1 MIRRAAAFAAA
12 AIMLLTGCAESASEP
27 VTAQPPFWVVENEDT
42 GAVLYMLGTMH
53 VGEKG
58 IVYPEYVTAAFDSCD
73 IVAVEIDTEHI
84 SEDEALSASALLL
97 TSDGAAAKDSFG
109 EHYDEVVA
117 FLKEKGVYHSSMEI
131 FIPYYW
137 GTALTM
143 LIAEDCGLSADHGT
157 ESIFIDRAWE
167 QRKRV
172 VEIES
177 LSEQYA
183 MMADIPVSVQ
193 VDTVL
198 SGIGEENY
206 AMQVEATRAMYED
219 WLRFDTEGLESL
231 NDDMDG
237 ASAQLDEDYELF
249 NDMMYVDRQK
259 RMAEFAEGCL
269 QSDEKVFM
277 MVGAAHFYIEE
288 DIITLLEDSG
298 YTVREIRADDV
309 Q

>member
-12 AIMLLTGCAESASEP
+12 AIMLLTGCAERSSEP
-27 VTAQPPFWVVENEDT
+27 VTAQPPFWVVENKDT

-58 IVYPEYVTAAFDSCD
+58 IVYPEYVTAAFDCCD
-73 IVAVEIDTEHI
+73 IVAVELDTEHI

-97 TSDGAAAKDSFG
+97 MPDGAAAKECFG

-117 FLKEKGVYHSSMEI
+117 FLKEKGVYHISMEI

-143 LIAEDCGLSADHGT
+143 LIAEDCGLSSEYGT
-157 ESIFIDRAWE
+157 EAIFIDMAWD
-167 QRKRV
+167 QKKQI

-231 NDDMDG
+231 NDEMEG
-237 ASAQLDEDYELF
+237 ASEELDEDYELF
-249 NDMMYVDRQK
+249 NDMMYIDRQK
-259 RMAEFAEGCL
+259 KMAEFAESCL
-269 QSDEKVFM
+269 QSGEKVFM

-298 YTVREIRADDV
+298 YTVREIRAE
-309 Q
+309 